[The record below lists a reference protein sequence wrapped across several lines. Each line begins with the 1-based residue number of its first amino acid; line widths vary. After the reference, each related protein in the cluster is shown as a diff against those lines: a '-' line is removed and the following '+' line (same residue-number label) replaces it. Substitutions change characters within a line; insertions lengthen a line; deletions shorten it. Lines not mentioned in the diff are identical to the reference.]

1 VVVPQE
7 INMNDSSVVSHVPT
21 RSRFA
26 PEDRIWVSV
35 GLFAS
40 IALTMGLPLV
50 LVMFWSVADRW
61 AAPNLLPEGYTGAT
75 WLSVLRDDGVLGA
88 ALTSTLI
95 ASLVTLFTAVVALPT
110 AWAMAKFPV
119 RYKRAIE
126 IFVLAPVIVPGIV
139 VAIGVGQVFLLLGI
153 AYTVTGVVLVQMV
166 GTLPLMI
173 RLLVASFETL
183 PDELIHAARSL
194 GASPLRALWHIALPL
209 CVPGLLAGSLLS
221 FVGSFEE
228 FDKTFL
234 VGAPVVQTLPVL
246 LYHYLDPYS
255 LQFPLAAV
263 VALILLVPVLVVFVL
278 SGRIM
283 RDDLMAAGMGKV

>member
-1 VVVPQE
+1 MLE
-7 INMNDSSVVSHVPT
+7 PT
-21 RSRFA
+21 AISTGVKRGRFSQ
-26 PEDRIWVSV
+26 EDRVWVSA
-35 GLFAS
+35 GLYLS
-40 IALTMGLPLV
+40 IALTLGLPLF
-50 LVMFWSVADRW
+50 LVFLWSVTERW
-61 AAPNLLPEGYTGAT
+61 AAPDLLPQSYTTST
-75 WLSVLRDDGVLGA
+75 WKAVLQDEGVLGA
-88 ALTSTLI
+88 AVTSIFISL
-95 ASLVTLFTAVVALPT
+95 LVTFFTAAVALPT
-110 AWAMAKFPV
+110 AWAMAKFPI
-119 RYKRAIE
+119 RFKRAVE
-126 IFVLAPVIVPGIV
+126 IFILAPVIVPGIV
-139 VAIGVGQVFLLLGI
+139 VAIGIGQVFQMLGI
-153 AYTVTGVVLVQMV
+153 AYTVPGVVMVQMV
-166 GTLPLMI
+166 GTLPLMV
-173 RLLVASFETL
+173 RLLVASFEVL

-194 GASPLRALWHIALPL
+194 GASPLRAVWHVALPL

-263 VALILLVPVLVVFVL
+263 VTLILLAPVLLIFLL

>member
-1 VVVPQE
+1 MVEPSMALPVLA
-7 INMNDSSVVSHVPT
+7 
-21 RSRFA
+21 RRRFA
-26 PEDRIWVSV
+26 AEDRIWVSV

-40 IALTMGLPLV
+40 IALTLGLPLV
-50 LVMFWSVADRW
+50 LVVLWSVAERW
-61 AAPNLLPEGYTGAT
+61 AAPGLLPQSYTSTT
-75 WLSVLRDDGVLGA
+75 WLSVLQDEGVLGA

-95 ASLVTLFTAVVALPT
+95 ALLVTAFTAIVALPT
-110 AWAMAKFPV
+110 AWAMAKFPL
-119 RYKRAIE
+119 RHKRAIE

-139 VAIGVGQVFLLLGI
+139 VAVGVGQVFLLLGI
-153 AYTVTGVVLVQMV
+153 AYTVPGVVLVQMV

-194 GASPLRALWHIALPL
+194 GASPLRAVWHIALPL

>member
-1 VVVPQE
+1 MAEDRLLASP
-7 INMNDSSVVSHVPT
+7 PP
-21 RSRFA
+21 RRRFC

-40 IALTMGLPLV
+40 LALTLGLPLV
-50 LVMFWSVADRW
+50 LVMLWSVAERW
-61 AAPNLLPEGYTGAT
+61 AAPNLLPQSYTSAT
-75 WLSVLRDDGVLGA
+75 WLAVLQDEGVLGA

-95 ASLVTLFTAVVALPT
+95 AVLVTACTAVLAWPT
-110 AWAMAKFPV
+110 AWAMAKFPL
-119 RYKRAIE
+119 RHKRAIE

-139 VAIGVGQVFLLLGI
+139 VAVGVGQVFLLMGI
-153 AYTVTGVVLVQMV
+153 AYTVPGVVLVQMV

-194 GASPLRALWHIALPL
+194 GASPLRALWHVALPL
-209 CVPGLLAGSLLS
+209 CVPGLLAGCLLS

-234 VGAPVVQTLPVL
+234 VGAPVVQTLPVM

-263 VALILLVPVLVVFVL
+263 VALILLLPVLLVFVL